1 MGNMKKTNLFY
12 YATSELSQDAFICWL
27 LSHCLKEC
35 AEENPLIT
43 KCALEVLRQI
53 PGLENITYIDEI
65 RKQYKHIDVLIIIGN
80 IHVIVE
86 DKTFTQQHENQINR
100 YVNSL
105 VESGINKADIKT
117 VYYKIEEQ
125 PWPENVNCEFTRRKL
140 LSIYR
145 KYRNIDNPIFQD
157 YVEYLEDIDQKI
169 EAWEDVESEDW
180 DYWKYLGLYKYLRD
194 ELLIKE
200 FRNGRKF
207 TDDLEKEEWIIEKLK
222 RLAGLKELSP
232 GILSQWNSWGYVN
245 NPKGGFMGF
254 YFSWREWGE
263 ISEYVKYIYLQ
274 LENHAEIVNGEE
286 KRVNELCLR
295 VEIKED
301 IHNGGDTKY
310 KARKFCKMLRDYFVN
325 ATPEFNKHKK
335 LRIRKTTAVGYFTYD
350 KNNIFDKIE
359 LMENILKKAKEERP
373 WEN

>member
-1 MGNMKKTNLFY
+1 MEKEFY
-12 YATSELSQDAFICWL
+12 GEYEENKFILLCDKRAFSRCIYLLAFIAL
-27 LSHCLKEC
+27 LKEC

-145 KYRNIDNPIFQD
+145 NI
-157 YVEYLEDIDQKI
+157 
-169 EAWEDVESEDW
+169 
-180 DYWKYLGLYKYLRD
+180 
-194 ELLIKE
+194 
-200 FRNGRKF
+200 
-207 TDDLEKEEWIIEKLK
+207 
-222 RLAGLKELSP
+222 
-232 GILSQWNSWGYVN
+232 
-245 NPKGGFMGF
+245 
-254 YFSWREWGE
+254 E
-263 ISEYVKYIYLQ
+263 I
-274 LENHAEIVNGEE
+274 
-286 KRVNELCLR
+286 
-295 VEIKED
+295 
-301 IHNGGDTKY
+301 
-310 KARKFCKMLRDYFVN
+310 
-325 ATPEFNKHKK
+325 
-335 LRIRKTTAVGYFTYD
+335 
-350 KNNIFDKIE
+350 
-359 LMENILKKAKEERP
+359 
-373 WEN
+373 